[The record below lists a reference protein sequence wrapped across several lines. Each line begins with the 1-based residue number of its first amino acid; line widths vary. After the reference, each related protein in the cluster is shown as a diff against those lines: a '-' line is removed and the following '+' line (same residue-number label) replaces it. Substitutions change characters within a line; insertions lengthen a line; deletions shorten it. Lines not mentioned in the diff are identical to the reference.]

1 MDIRAEKLSP
11 APEFMLLRNENVIN
25 FTTKSIPLEYSGTPV
40 TLPCEQRRTLKGNE
54 KQFELAGNSRYRGKF
69 Q

>member
-1 MDIRAEKLSP
+1 MSSTFQTNQISACRLK
-11 APEFMLLRNENVIN
+11 
-25 FTTKSIPLEYSGTPV
+25 YSGTPV